1 MFNKGLDLSWFDCD
15 AVIPIHGCFLA
26 WVDYYQGMLLADV
39 LRENAAELRF
49 VPMPAEALLS
59 ERGYYVEEAV
69 DPARC
74 VGVTQPLASSSSCA

>member
-1 MFNKGLDLSWFDCD
+1 MLVC
-15 AVIPIHGCFLA
+15 

-39 LRENAAELRF
+39 LHENAAELRF

-74 VGVTQPLASSSSCA
+74 VGVTQPLGSSSSCA